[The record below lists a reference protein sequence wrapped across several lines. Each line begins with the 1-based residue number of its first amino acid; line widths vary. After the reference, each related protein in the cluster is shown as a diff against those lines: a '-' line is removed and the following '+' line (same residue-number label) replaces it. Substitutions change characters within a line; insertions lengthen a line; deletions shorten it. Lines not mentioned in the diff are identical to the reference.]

1 MAFFQKTIL
10 KKYQAMLPKEQVSE
24 AWQKYQVYFLNS
36 KIQENI
42 LHSKEEQFQEGFLRE
57 LFVKILG
64 YTLNPSPD
72 YNLITEQK
80 NETDAKKADGAIWL
94 NGKVIGVIELK
105 DHKTTDLKKVETQ
118 AFQYKSQNK
127 DARYVIISNFEK
139 LRLYIDNATE
149 HREWNLFTLTETDFE
164 ELYCCLA
171 WTQVQKGIAIQM
183 KESSVSVE
191 KDVTDALYR
200 SYSLFK
206 RELFEDIL
214 MNNPVQTGTEKEW
227 QLLLYKKTQKLLDRL
242 LFIFFAEDGGLLPP
256 NSMVQILNQWQQLK
270 DLDEDI
276 PLYNRIKKYFGYLDK
291 GNPKNG
297 IFAYNGGLFRVDEVL
312 DSLIISDELLY
323 KHTKILSEYDFK
335 SDVDVNILG
344 HIFEHSLSEIEE
356 VTQRIMGVE
365 VDSSKS
371 KRKKDGVFYT
381 PSYITKYIVENTV
394 GKLCAEKK
402 QTLDIK
408 EEEYFSDRK
417 RQKQTKLHLLEQLKA
432 YREWLLQIT
441 ILDPACGSGAF
452 LNAALS
458 FLMDEHRLIDE
469 MEAKVVGST
478 IVFQD
483 IENSILENNLFG
495 VDINEESVEIAQL
508 ALWLRTAK
516 PQRKLSSLSEN
527 IKCGNSLISDPAI
540 AGDKAFDWE
549 KEFPQVF
556 AKGGFDVV
564 IGNPPYGADLSK
576 EQKKYLETRFD
587 TFEYQVNTYVVFYE
601 RGLNLLK
608 EYGILGYITPATFT
622 TQYYYKKLRNF
633 IQNYKM
639 LNISRYMYEVFPDAN
654 IGDTISLIIRNDT
667 NNKESLDLSV
677 HQSVND
683 RMDTVVEYQMFINN
697 DGTYNFS
704 NTNFQL
710 NKLYI
715 NTLPLDE
722 IANVIVGIKAYQKG
736 KGIPKQTDE
745 VVKNKIY
752 TSNYRVDDSFI
763 QCVNGRD
770 FYRYTF
776 LMEPEMYLSYG
787 LWLAEPR
794 NSAPFFDDEKI
805 ILRQTADCLI
815 ATLDTQKRINLNNV
829 YNVGL
834 LNNNYSLKYIL
845 AILNSKLME
854 YLYRNIVQ
862 ENGRVFPEV
871 KKAVLGKIPIKNIQL
886 AEQQLFVKSVDDILV
901 INEKLRSKRA
911 RFLRRL
917 SENIEGIKITGALS
931 TFDQLEF
938 ADFLKELKKQKIT
951 LKLIQQDEW
960 EEYFNDY
967 RSACHQLS
975 EQIAETDKEIDLRVY
990 KLYGL
995 TYDEVLIVD
1004 AEFYVVREIYDN
1016 FSVM

>member
-10 KKYQAMLPKEQVSE
+10 EKYQAMLPKEQISE
-24 AWQKYQVYFLNS
+24 AWHKFQAHFFNPE
-36 KIQENI
+36 IQEI
-42 LHSKEEQFQEGFLRE
+42 LRSIKEEEYQSGFLQD
-57 LFVKILG
+57 LFVNVFS
-64 YTLNPSPD
+64 YTLKPAKD
-72 YNLITEQK
+72 FNLTREKK

-149 HREWNLFTLTETDFE
+149 HREWNLFTLTETEFE

-323 KHTKILSEYDFK
+323 KHTRVLSEYDFK

-402 QTLDIK
+402 QTLGIK

-469 MEAKVVGST
+469 MEAKVAGST

-654 IGDTISLIIRNDT
+654 IGDTISLILRNDT
-667 NNKESLDLSV
+667 NNKESIDLSV
-677 HQSVND
+677 YQSVND
-683 RMDTVVEYQMFINN
+683 RMDIIVEYQMFINN

-815 ATLDTQKRINLNNV
+815 ATLDTHKRINLNNV

-975 EQIAETDKEIDLRVY
+975 EQITETDKEIDLCVY

-1004 AEFYVVREIYDN
+1004 ADFEVSREEYNHRID
-1016 FSVM
+1016 

>member
-10 KKYQAMLPKEQVSE
+10 EKYQAMLPKEQISE
-24 AWQKYQVYFLNS
+24 AWQKFQAHFFNPET
-36 KIQENI
+36 QEI
-42 LHSKEEQFQEGFLRE
+42 LRSIKEEEYQSGFLQD
-57 LFVKILG
+57 LFVNVLSYKLKPAKG
-64 YTLNPSPD
+64 F
-72 YNLITEQK
+72 NLTREKK

-171 WTQVQKGIAIQM
+171 WTQVQKKIAIQM

-214 MNNPVQTGTEKEW
+214 MNNPVQTGAEKEW

-469 MEAKVVGST
+469 MEAKVAGST

-540 AGDKAFDWE
+540 AGNKAFDWK

-556 AKGGFDVV
+556 EKGGFDVV
-564 IGNPPYGADLSK
+564 IGNPPYVEAV
-576 EQKKYLETRFD
+576 ET
-587 TFEYQVNTYVVFYE
+587 E
-601 RGLNLLK
+601 K
-608 EYGILGYITPATFT
+608 EYYKTNYPAVEGHIDLFEIFIQKGVTLLRDKGYFAFINPNTVLSNL
-622 TQYYYKKLRNF
+622 YSKKLREMMVCEYGLCEVINF
-633 IQNYKM
+633 GMDVFQDPTVHTCILIMRKGVQFETINIKQKVKSQDEINAPFDYSISTMDIKNS
-639 LNISRYMYEVFPDAN
+639 LNFTFDLTLNNIEREIFNKLKILPTLGEYCYLRQCIKTGDDNKYVRKSSEPLTEPWKKTLRGKGMCRYSIIEDDVYLKYGDWLARNWKNKTFYECNKIAVRET
-654 IGDTISLIIRNDT
+654 GDRINACLDT
-667 NNKESLDLSV
+667 NCRYLLSSLYSI
-677 HQSVND
+677 
-683 RMDTVVEYQMFINN
+683 Y
-697 DGTYNFS
+697 
-704 NTNFQL
+704 
-710 NKLYI
+710 
-715 NTLPLDE
+715 
-722 IANVIVGIKAYQKG
+722 
-736 KGIPKQTDE
+736 PK
-745 VVKNKIY
+745 
-752 TSNYRVDDSFI
+752 DD
-763 QCVNGRD
+763 
-770 FYRYTF
+770 Y
-776 LMEPEMYLSYG
+776 
-787 LWLAEPR
+787 
-794 NSAPFFDDEKI
+794 
-805 ILRQTADCLI
+805 
-815 ATLDTQKRINLNNV
+815 TLDA
-829 YNVGL
+829 
-834 LNNNYSLKYIL
+834 LKALL
-845 AILNSKLME
+845 AILNSNFAT
-854 YLYRNIVQ
+854 YYIR
-862 ENGRVFPEV
+862 
-871 KKAVLGKIPIKNIQL
+871 KIAFDLTEGAFTKVRTNQL
-886 AEQQLFVKSVDDILV
+886 ARLPLPDGIISNSELIDRFTAYTDNMLV
-901 INEKLRSKRA
+901 LNEELHFKRK

-917 SENIEGIKITGALS
+917 KDNFEEIKITGALS
-931 TFDQLEF
+931 TFDQMGF

-960 EEYFNDY
+960 EEYFNNY
-967 RSACHQLS
+967 RSACRQLS

-1004 AEFYVVREIYDN
+1004 ADFGISREEYN
-1016 FSVM
+1016 KF